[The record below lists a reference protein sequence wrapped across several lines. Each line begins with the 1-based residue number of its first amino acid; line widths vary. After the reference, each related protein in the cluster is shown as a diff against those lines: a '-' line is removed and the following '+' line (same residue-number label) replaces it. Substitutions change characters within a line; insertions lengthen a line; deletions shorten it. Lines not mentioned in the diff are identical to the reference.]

1 MRYSEDVHE
10 LSALFFITVVHVKVE
25 DVEIKVEERE
35 KEDAKQG

>member
-10 LSALFFITVVHVKVE
+10 LSALFFINFVHVKVE

-35 KEDAKQG
+35 KEDANQG